1 MNLIEQ
7 QQKARALPMQ
17 YLQQAANGQ
26 SVELAPWI
34 ATAEL
39 QRRTT
44 ADQHMQAAQGAQG
57 PQPTVKDQI
66 EQKAGLMA
74 TQAAQQAQV
83 QAQQAQQSAQ
93 PKAPVPG
100 DTPQPELQPEEPIMA
115 AGGGLMNAPVNFQF
129 AHGGILGYAG
139 DEPQGSKVEDPN
151 AAQLASDRKAVL
163 DGLKKFGYATEDIV
177 AMPFRAASALL
188 NTLIV
193 RPARAVS
200 GADIPYFPM
209 MGGGDNRSVTPYSD
223 RAYQEKQVAKPAPA
237 ASTSGAGRGGQG
249 GPSATDLAGILSAL
263 PKAPPSPQR
272 TPVPKPQ
279 VEQAQAPAQSQAQ
292 PQTASPLEQALIR
305 YSTSETPQASL
316 QGAIGNEQ
324 ALAKAYNLDQ
334 PMGVEERAIIAQ
346 RNAAREAARK
356 REAGDAFSAW
366 VSGLVGVPGA
376 AGMAYSQARQ
386 AQDAAEREHLSG
398 NLKDIRDLNTA
409 QRAALEKRATTAG
422 SEFNADKLATATAA
436 QNKAT
441 VGANVYGTQKQAE
454 SSKYSADSHAKAS
467 MEIAK
472 LQERMATLRAG
483 SAEARQAASELRDRE
498 RAIEAD
504 IKALTSQRNKLSGSF
519 TPADRKELEYV
530 DAELRNAREQH
541 ALVRGDKG
549 AAPNATMTPPPPGA
563 VRLKKG

>member
-139 DEPQGSKVEDPN
+139 DEAQGSRVRSRLPNESFEEYRKRIIALEAED
-151 AAQLASDRKAVL
+151 A
-163 DGLKKFGYATEDIV
+163 
-177 AMPFRAASALL
+177 
-188 NTLIV
+188 
-193 RPARAVS
+193 ARADAEARAQQESERQQMMASRQAS
-200 GADIPYFPM
+200 GQALP
-209 MGGGDNRSVTPYSD
+209 RSPFLG
-223 RAYQEKQVAKPAPA
+223 APA
-237 ASTSGAGRGGQG
+237 APRREVDDRAPRPSLQG
-249 GPSATDLAGILSAL
+249 LLAAL
-263 PKAPPSPQR
+263 PKAPPAAEQR
-272 TPVPKPQ
+272 PPAPPMGGPRRAPTPPAQTPQ
-279 VEQAQAPAQSQAQ
+279 VEQPQQ
-292 PQTASPLEQALIR
+292 PKQEVNPLEQALIR

-324 ALAKAYNLDQ
+324 TLAKAYNLDQ

-346 RNAAREAARK
+346 RDAAREAARK

-422 SEFNADKLATATAA
+422 SEFGADKLAAATAA

-530 DAELRNAREQH
+530 DEQLRNAREQH